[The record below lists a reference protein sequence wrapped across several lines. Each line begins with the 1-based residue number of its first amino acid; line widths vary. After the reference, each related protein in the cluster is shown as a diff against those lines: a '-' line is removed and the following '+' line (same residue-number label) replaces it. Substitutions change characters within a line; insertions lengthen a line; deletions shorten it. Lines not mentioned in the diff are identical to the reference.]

1 MNILHIATTLARGG
15 AANSLRLLHR
25 ALREAGHGSRVLTGR
40 PSAPQEDVEALPPMP
55 VWARVPYHGLNLM
68 GLNYAGIPT
77 TGRIAA
83 HPWFAWADV
92 VHYHNLHGGYFN
104 YLALPKLT
112 ARKPSVWTLR
122 DMWGLTGHC
131 AYSLE
136 CDRWRTGCGR
146 CPHPELDPPI
156 RRDATRLEWKLKRN
170 VYGRSKM
177 LVTAPSRWLAE
188 LARESMLGQRPV
200 RQVHNAVD
208 TERYRPRDKAEL
220 RGELGWPVDATVLLF
235 AADALDNPF
244 KHYGLL
250 LSALRGLPETRRS
263 RLVLAVLGEGED
275 AAIEGI
281 RTLPLGLHDDDESIA
296 RIYAAADLFV
306 FPTRADNQP
315 RVLIEAMACGCPCVA
330 TDVGGVSELVVHGET
345 GWLARAGDAD
355 ELRKGIEALAG
366 DPAARARMGANGRR
380 LAVERHGVTRHAADF
395 LAVYEEAIH
404 LWLAPGEGT

>member
-1 MNILHIATTLARGG
+1 MNVLHVATTIDRGG
-15 AANSLRLLHR
+15 AANSLRMLHR
-25 ALREAGHGSRVLTGR
+25 ALREAGHGSRVLVGR
-40 PSAPQEDVEALPPMP
+40 PSTAQEHVETLPPMP
-55 VWARVPYHGLNLM
+55 WWGRVSYHGLNVL
-68 GLNYAGIPT
+68 GLNYVGIPR
-77 TGRIAA
+77 TGRIAE

-122 DMWGLTGHC
+122 DMWALTGHC

-136 CDRWRTGCGR
+136 CNRWRTGCGR

-156 RRDATRLEWKLKRN
+156 RRDATRLEWKLKHN

-177 LVTAPSRWLAE
+177 LVTAPSRWLADW
-188 LARESMLGQRPV
+188 ARESILGCRPV
-200 RQVHNAVD
+200 VQVHNAVD
-208 TERYRPRDKAEL
+208 TDLYRPRDKAAV
-220 RGELGWPVDATVLLF
+220 RRELGWPGDATVLLF

-250 LSALRGLPETRRS
+250 LSALRGLSAAHRS
-263 RLVLAVLGEGED
+263 QWVLAVLGEGGKGG
-275 AAIEGI
+275 IEGI
-281 RTLPLGLHDDDESIA
+281 RTLPLGYHDDDEAIA
-296 RIYAAADLFV
+296 RFYAAADLFV

-345 GWLARAGDAD
+345 GWLSRAGDAAD
-355 ELRKGIEALAG
+355 LRKGIEALAG

-380 LAVERHGVTRHAADF
+380 LAVERHGLARHLKDF
-395 LAVYEEAIH
+395 VAVYEEAIQ
-404 LWLAPGEGT
+404 LWLAPGKST